1 MKLLTLARDLRR
13 RRARERHRL
22 FVAEG
27 VRAVDEL
34 LRSDL
39 AVRGVLAS
47 PQLAPA
53 ARAALEAAA
62 RVRGV
67 TVTELDERD
76 FASAADTDSPQGVLA
91 IGEAPARSLATL
103 ALPAV
108 ARLVVLDGLQDPGNV
123 GTILRTAAA
132 LGDEETM
139 ALACLPTAEVAG

>member
-13 RRARERHRL
+13 RRARERLQL

-39 AVRGVLAS
+39 RVRGVLAS

-53 ARAALEAAA
+53 TRAAIGAAA
-62 RVRGV
+62 DVRGV
-67 TVTELDERD
+67 TFTELDERD

-91 IGEAPARSLATL
+91 IGEVPTRTL
-103 ALPAV
+103 DQLSLPAT
-108 ARLVVLDGLQDPGNV
+108 ARLVVLDGVQDPGNV
-123 GTILRTAAA
+123 GTMIRTAASG
-132 LGDEETM
+132 LVIVKTVP
-139 ALACLPTAEVAG
+139 LA